1 MNARAD
7 IDLVLPCYN
16 PPSDWEERVAT
27 HFHEVE
33 RLFSPV
39 RFHLFIVSDGSR
51 RGYEPETID
60 RLRQLIPNVC
70 VVDYKPNRGKGYALR
85 EAVKRCTSPYII
97 YTDYD
102 FPYTN
107 DSFGRMVETLL
118 GGADVVV
125 ATRSK
130 SYQENLPPFRKVL
143 SKLSHICNTWILR
156 IKIKDTQGGMK
167 GFSQAGQ
174 AIFLTTRIN
183 SFLLSLIHI

>member
-60 RLRQLIPNVC
+60 RLRQLIPN
-70 VVDYKPNRGKGYALR
+70 P
-85 EAVKRCTSPYII
+85 
-97 YTDYD
+97 
-102 FPYTN
+102 FPAY
-107 DSFGRMVETLL
+107 
-118 GGADVVV
+118 
-125 ATRSK
+125 SK
-130 SYQENLPPFRKVL
+130 ALPPRFRFRNL
-143 SKLSHICNTWILR
+143 
-156 IKIKDTQGGMK
+156 
-167 GFSQAGQ
+167 
-174 AIFLTTRIN
+174 
-183 SFLLSLIHI
+183 

>member
-16 PPSDWEERVAT
+16 PPSGWEERVAT
-27 HFHEVE
+27 HFREVE

-102 FPYTN
+102 CLLYKRLIRQ
-107 DSFGRMVETLL
+107 DGR
-118 GGADVVV
+118 GV
-125 ATRSK
+125 ARRSGR
-130 SYQENLPPFRKVL
+130 SRGYPRQ
-143 SKLSHICNTWILR
+143 KLS
-156 IKIKDTQGGMK
+156 G
-167 GFSQAGQ
+167 
-174 AIFLTTRIN
+174 
-183 SFLLSLIHI
+183 

>member
-1 MNARAD
+1 MNAQAD

-16 PPSDWEERVAT
+16 PPSGWEERVAT
-27 HFHEVE
+27 HFREVE

-143 SKLSHICNTWILR
+143 SKLSIYVTH
-156 IKIKDTQGGMK
+156 
-167 GFSQAGQ
+167 GF
-174 AIFLTTRIN
+174 
-183 SFLLSLIHI
+183 

>member
-70 VVDYKPNRGKGYALR
+70 VVDYKPNRGKGYAL
-85 EAVKRCTSPYII
+85 
-97 YTDYD
+97 
-102 FPYTN
+102 
-107 DSFGRMVETLL
+107 
-118 GGADVVV
+118 
-125 ATRSK
+125 
-130 SYQENLPPFRKVL
+130 Q
-143 SKLSHICNTWILR
+143 
-156 IKIKDTQGGMK
+156 
-167 GFSQAGQ
+167 
-174 AIFLTTRIN
+174 
-183 SFLLSLIHI
+183 

>member
-16 PPSDWEERVAT
+16 PPSGWEERVAT
-27 HFHEVE
+27 HFREVE

-60 RLRQLIPNVC
+60 RLRQLIPDVC

-107 DSFGRMVETLL
+107 DSFGRMVEALL

-125 ATRSK
+125 ATRGK
-130 SYQENLPPFRKVL
+130 SYQDNLPPFRQML
-143 SKLSHICNTWILR
+143 SKLPCRYACRHTASANPYGVPASRPPKAGLRRELREIL
-156 IKIKDTQGGMK
+156 
-167 GFSQAGQ
+167 
-174 AIFLTTRIN
+174 N
-183 SFLLSLIHI
+183 S

>member
-16 PPSDWEERVAT
+16 PPSGWEERVAT
-27 HFHEVE
+27 HFREVE

-60 RLRQLIPNVC
+60 RLRQLIPDVC

-97 YTDYD
+97 YYGLRFSLYKRLIRQD
-102 FPYTN
+102 
-107 DSFGRMVETLL
+107 GR
-118 GGADVVV
+118 GV
-125 ATRSK
+125 ARRSGR
-130 SYQENLPPFRKVL
+130 SRGYPRQ
-143 SKLSHICNTWILR
+143 KLS
-156 IKIKDTQGGMK
+156 G
-167 GFSQAGQ
+167 
-174 AIFLTTRIN
+174 
-183 SFLLSLIHI
+183 

>member
-16 PPSDWEERVAT
+16 PPSGWEERVAT
-27 HFHEVE
+27 HFREVE

-85 EAVKRCTSPYII
+85 DVPLLTLFIRTTIFHIQTTHSAGWSRRC
-97 YTDYD
+97 
-102 FPYTN
+102 
-107 DSFGRMVETLL
+107 
-118 GGADVVV
+118 
-125 ATRSK
+125 
-130 SYQENLPPFRKVL
+130 
-143 SKLSHICNTWILR
+143 
-156 IKIKDTQGGMK
+156 
-167 GFSQAGQ
+167 
-174 AIFLTTRIN
+174 
-183 SFLLSLIHI
+183 

>member
-16 PPSDWEERVAT
+16 PPSGWEERVAT
-27 HFHEVE
+27 HFREVE

-60 RLRQLIPNVC
+60 RLRQLIPDVC

-107 DSFGRMVETLL
+107 DSFGRMVEALL

-125 ATRSK
+125 A
-130 SYQENLPPFRKVL
+130 PAAKV
-143 SKLSHICNTWILR
+143 IR
-156 IKIKDTQGGMK
+156 IIY
-167 GFSQAGQ
+167 
-174 AIFLTTRIN
+174 
-183 SFLLSLIHI
+183 LLSGKCYPNCPTYAIHGSCGSRSRIRKGA

>member
-1 MNARAD
+1 MNSRAD

-16 PPSDWEERVAT
+16 PPSGWEERVAT
-27 HFHEVE
+27 HFREVE
-33 RLFSPV
+33 RLFSPI

-60 RLRQLIPNVC
+60 RLRQLIPDVC

-167 GFSQAGQ
+167 GFSQA
-174 AIFLTTRIN
+174 
-183 SFLLSLIHI
+183 LSLIHI